1 MACGLTGE
9 QTDDRTGKQT
19 DGHTNGRVNGVRANG
34 RTDVRANGRTGEWE
48 NGRMIGQANGRTGV
62 QKDGRANGRTDAWM
76 NGRMSGPAKRG
87 KFIRDVQTLVMD
99 SVGYIDLGFRLRAT
113 KLCPHCRSFFDEF
126 SIRLLT
132 FLITPV
138 HRRGLGSIFV
148 VYIGQIHP
156 QGWKLICI

>member
-1 MACGLTGE
+1 
-9 QTDDRTGKQT
+9 
-19 DGHTNGRVNGVRANG
+19 
-34 RTDVRANGRTGEWE
+34 
-48 NGRMIGQANGRTGV
+48 
-62 QKDGRANGRTDAWM
+62 M
-76 NGRMSGPAKRG
+76 NGRMRGPAKRG
-87 KFIRDVQTLVMD
+87 KFIRDVRTLVMD

-148 VYIGQIHP
+148 VYIPSHP
-156 QGWKLICI
+156 IPSHTIPPHPMSSHHIPSRPIPYHLIPSRRFPSHPISSHPFHPAFFFCSRLRTILVWIWQPSSSVALFFPLFVVLFCRG